1 MAATTDKRSVSLHPL
16 VWSTIILTVISVL
29 LLLTALLLPP
39 QGEVHPSVLQ
49 GLAIITADIA
59 LVNFAH
65 AIATNK
71 VATFKH
77 GKTTATIG
85 ATKKSKSKPKN
96 EPQDN

>member
-1 MAATTDKRSVSLHPL
+1 MATTEKQKSLHPL
-16 VWSTIILTVISVL
+16 VWSTIALTIISVG
-29 LLLTALLLPP
+29 LLLTGLLLPP
-39 QGEVHPSVLQ
+39 QGEVHPSLLQ

-59 LVNFAH
+59 LVNFAY

-85 ATKKSKSKPKN
+85 NSKAKKKN
-96 EPQDN
+96 AKDN

>member
-49 GLAIITADIA
+49 GLAIVTADIA

-85 ATKKSKSKPKN
+85 AAKKAKSKQNAK
-96 EPQDN
+96 DN

>member
-1 MAATTDKRSVSLHPL
+1 MAATTDKQPVSLHPL

-49 GLAIITADIA
+49 GLAIVTADIA

-85 ATKKSKSKPKN
+85 AAKKAKSKQNAK
-96 EPQDN
+96 DN

>member
-1 MAATTDKRSVSLHPL
+1 MAKNTEKKLHPL
-16 VWSTIILTVISVL
+16 VWSSILLTIISVS
-29 LLLTALLLPP
+29 LLLTGLLLPP
-39 QGEVHPSVLQ
+39 QGEVHPSLLQ

-77 GKTTATIG
+77 GKMSASIG
-85 ATKKSKSKPKN
+85 GAKKRKN
-96 EPQDN
+96 DAKNN

>member
-16 VWSTIILTVISVL
+16 VWSTIILTVISVVL
-29 LLLTALLLPP
+29 LVVALLIPP
-39 QGEVHPSVLQ
+39 QGEIHPSVLQ

-71 VATFKH
+71 VATFRH

-85 ATKKSKSKPKN
+85 KTQKPKT
-96 EPQDN
+96 